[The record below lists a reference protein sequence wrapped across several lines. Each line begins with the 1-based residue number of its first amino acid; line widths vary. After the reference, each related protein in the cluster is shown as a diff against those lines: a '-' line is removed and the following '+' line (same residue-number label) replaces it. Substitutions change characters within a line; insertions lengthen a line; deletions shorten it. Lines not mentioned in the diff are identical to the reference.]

1 VSAHKSAVNARERER
16 ERETDG
22 KMDTNGETFPSSVP
36 RVTLPDDVR
45 DLLDDGDRFCPEPK
59 YGVNFCAGKNQPILR
74 FDVRHVRDET
84 GVCVNERLVSESKLE
99 S

>member
-1 VSAHKSAVNARERER
+1 MGKWIQTVKRFPLLFLALLFLTTFVTSSMTAIDFVLNRNMGLTSA
-16 ERETDG
+16 
-22 KMDTNGETFPSSVP
+22 
-36 RVTLPDDVR
+36 
-45 DLLDDGDRFCPEPK
+45 PE
-59 YGVNFCAGKNQPILR
+59 KNQPILR